1 MNFELLSWL
10 ITVERAVLIWFNLDW
25 MVFGVLNIFGKKL
38 MQVLVKRKAWFSISL
53 DFVHNWWRKLPWII
67 IRNWWK
73 YDVYDV
79 DLCYR
84 LTIEVKTKGKV
95 NLAWERNILSS
106 LSFDHVMFDHWFK
119 WGNFC
124 ELLDFNEFWSVLK
137 CKKMI

>member
-1 MNFELLSWL
+1 
-10 ITVERAVLIWFNLDW
+10 

-53 DFVHNWWRKLPWII
+53 DFVHTWWRKLPWII

-84 LTIEVKTKGKV
+84 LTIDEVKTKGKV

-119 WGNFC
+119 WENFC
-124 ELLDFNEFWSVLK
+124 ELLDFNEFWSV
-137 CKKMI
+137 KKWFKLQK